1 MVIESNRM
9 LGFIGAL
16 LTVIGSASA
25 FLALARFF
33 FPTLDITGVG
43 TLFGVSGLVGLIL
56 FMIAMKGF
64 AVDYKDAAIFDNA
77 LYGLLSSIAIG
88 VVAGVLA
95 VAVFFLNLSS
105 VITTFTPGSVPSF
118 TPDFLQS
125 IMGYLV
131 PVFLVVSV
139 LAVVPALFNLRAF
152 SRLAGK
158 SGVRLF
164 RTAGLLGLAGVA
176 VAMIFA
182 FIGFLLVLVASIPAS
197 AVFAISVV
205 GAMISY
211 VMWIVAAKAF
221 YSIRAPKRE
230 APPLLTPQVSA
241 PVAGQVRYCS
251 YCGAENMPDAVFCAR
266 CGKKL

>member
-1 MVIESNRM
+1 LAIESNRM

-16 LTVIGSASA
+16 LTVIGSVSA

-33 FPTLDITGVG
+33 FPTLDITGFG
-43 TLFGVSGLVGLIL
+43 ILFGLSGLAGLIL

-64 AVDYKDAAIFDNA
+64 AVYYKDAAIFNNA
-77 LYGLLSSIAIG
+77 LYGLLSTIALG
-88 VVAGVLA
+88 AVAGVLV
-95 VAVFFLNLSS
+95 VAVVFLNLSS
-105 VITTFTPGSVPSF
+105 IITAVTPDSAPSF

-125 IMGYLV
+125 IMGSLV

-152 SRLAGK
+152 SKLADK

-176 VAMIFA
+176 VAIMFA
-182 FIGFLLVLVASIPAS
+182 FIVAVLVLVASIPAN

-221 YSIRAPKRE
+221 YSIKAPTRK
-230 APPLLTPQVSA
+230 APQLLTPQVTA
-241 PVAGQVRYCS
+241 AAAGQVKYCS
-251 YCGAENMPDAVFCAR
+251 YCGAENLPDAVFCAH